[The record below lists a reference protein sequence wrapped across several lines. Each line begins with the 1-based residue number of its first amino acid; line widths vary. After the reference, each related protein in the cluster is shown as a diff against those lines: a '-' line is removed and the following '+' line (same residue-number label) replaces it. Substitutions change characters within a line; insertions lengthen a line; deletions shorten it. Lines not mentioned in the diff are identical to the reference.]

1 MVKDGSSS
9 FFQLHSEVQC
19 PHVTLN
25 RVIMNLGRIYAGVT
39 EYINPQSK
47 HQKAALVLKN
57 YGNLPAHFRWQQ
69 KNDPE
74 RVIAKFEPASGVI
87 QPRSEL
93 KVKMNVTVY
102 TGGNLNELF
111 LCDIQDM
118 ELPIGFEMLADAY
131 GLNVSYETQDDQSAA
146 LNMTQ
151 ASVTNK
157 SRRSD
162 QQSAANALKMLNFP
176 HCTINKTSSQKFI
189 LKNLSGIKTSFHF
202 DVANFAPK
210 EQVAPKEK
218 SELEKAKEEA
228 EARAARRA
236 EENGGEDG
244 SGFNSSKSG
253 KKKKKVG
260 FASTSHHGFATGQG
274 PDVF

>member
-87 QPRSEL
+87 
-93 KVKMNVTVY
+93 
-102 TGGNLNELF
+102 
-111 LCDIQDM
+111 
-118 ELPIGFEMLADAY
+118 
-131 GLNVSYETQDDQSAA
+131 
-146 LNMTQ
+146 
-151 ASVTNK
+151 
-157 SRRSD
+157 
-162 QQSAANALKMLNFP
+162 
-176 HCTINKTSSQKFI
+176 
-189 LKNLSGIKTSFHF
+189 
-202 DVANFAPK
+202 
-210 EQVAPKEK
+210 
-218 SELEKAKEEA
+218 
-228 EARAARRA
+228 
-236 EENGGEDG
+236 
-244 SGFNSSKSG
+244 
-253 KKKKKVG
+253 
-260 FASTSHHGFATGQG
+260 
-274 PDVF
+274 